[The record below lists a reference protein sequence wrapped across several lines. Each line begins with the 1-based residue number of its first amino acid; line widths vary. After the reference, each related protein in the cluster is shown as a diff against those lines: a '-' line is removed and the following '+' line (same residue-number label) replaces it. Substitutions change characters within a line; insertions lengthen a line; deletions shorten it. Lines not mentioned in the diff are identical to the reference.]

1 MSVVFQNERHEKAY
15 RAVVKC
21 LRGIGY
27 AGGLIQENY
36 GFNDWFASDAPK
48 REICAAFG
56 QTPLSYDTAC
66 FAVLP
71 TSLTP
76 ATPSIITNY
85 RALGAPLAIEVR
97 EDCIIPWRVG
107 RDAKTTN
114 QFAGRIPLNAIEAAF
129 KQREPEWNPETILRA
144 KNIGSSIGPRQLDF
158 IDLGLIPA
166 LEEEISRKLHAL
178 LSEAINEAQKI
189 YRKRTGHLP
198 DVQQLFRMVFRLLAG
213 RVLHDR
219 GVAGF
224 RNLDEPIDPSAML
237 AKVGDYYREKLP
249 VLQDRAAQ
257 QAALERLW
265 AGFSFQN
272 LSVDILAYIY
282 ENTLVDPKVRE
293 ELGIHSTPRS
303 IARYIVNQL
312 PFEDIPR
319 NQRIVVEPCSGH
331 GVFLVAALKRLRD
344 LLPANMD
351 GQERHRYFVKM
362 LRGFEIDPFA
372 LEVSRLCLTLADF
385 PNQNGWKLNLSDV
398 FRSETFNQAL
408 KQARIVI
415 CNPPFQDFK
424 KSATH
429 RDNGL
434 VKKPVAVL
442 EKVLSH
448 FSNDGILGFVLPR
461 QFTSG
466 LSYRKIRQA
475 LAKRYDEIEIVNLP
489 DRIFPKVDL
498 ESCLLLGR
506 KVRTNATQV
515 SVHFAEV
522 KENDR
527 QQFLQ
532 QHSFTRRDFGQK
544 MIAEVAAAL
553 SIPALNEVWKHLQNL
568 PKLVSVSEIHR
579 GVEWQQPFDEKAYL
593 SLTPKPGF
601 VRGINSA
608 QGIFSYFRLPKPV
621 YLNAKP
627 ENQRGGAWSLAW
639 DKPKAVMNAARVS
652 RGAWCNCA
660 SSDFQSL
667 FFSQRFHCF
676 WPKQNWTANTI
687 SAVLN
692 SPVAAAYVATRE
704 GKLDIRKITLV
715 SIPVPVFSSEEI
727 VTLDKLVESY
737 RSAESGKSHYE
748 LWNGNDGSSG
758 LRNLLLQIDAVVL
771 RAYNLPPRLERQL
784 LDFFRGERRP
794 VAFDFGNYF
803 PDDFTP
809 TIPLWRFVSP
819 DFKQCNGQHLL
830 EAMPKITDPALI
842 EMLEEVE

>member
-1 MSVVFQNERHEKAY
+1 MSAVFQSERHGKAF
-15 RAVVKC
+15 RVVVKC

-27 AGGLIQENY
+27 TGDLVQENY
-36 GFNDWFASDAPK
+36 EFHDWFAPDAPK

-56 QTPLSYDTAC
+56 QTPLSYDSAC
-66 FAVLP
+66 FAILP
-71 TSLTP
+71 TSTP
-76 ATPSIITNY
+76 ATPGIITNY
-85 RALGAPLAIEVR
+85 RALGAPLTIEVR

-107 RDAKTTN
+107 RDAQTTS
-114 QFAGRIPLNAIEAAF
+114 QFAGRIPLGAIEAAF

-144 KNIGSSIGPRQLDF
+144 KNIGLSVGPRQLDF

-178 LSEAINEAQKI
+178 LGEAINEAQKI
-189 YRKRTGHLP
+189 YRKRTGHPP

-224 RNLDEPIDPSAML
+224 RNLNEPIDPSAIL
-237 AKVGDYYREKLP
+237 AKVGDYYREILP
-249 VLQDRAAQ
+249 VLQDKAAQ

-272 LSVDILAYIY
+272 LSVNILAYIY

-319 NQRIVVEPCSGH
+319 DQRIVVEPCSGH

-344 LLPANMD
+344 LIPANMD

-385 PNQNGWKLNLSDV
+385 PNQNGWKLNSADV
-398 FRSETFNQAL
+398 FRSDIFNQTL
-408 KQARIVI
+408 KQARIVV

-424 KSATH
+424 KTATH
-429 RDNGL
+429 RDSGL

-448 FSNDGILGFVLPR
+448 FSNEGILGFVLPR

-498 ESCLLLGR
+498 ETCLLLGR
-506 KVRTNATQV
+506 KIRTNTAHV

-544 MIAEVAAAL
+544 TIVEVAEAL
-553 SIPALNEVWKHLQNL
+553 SIPALNEVWKHLQYF
-568 PKLVSVSEIHR
+568 PKLASVAEIHR
-579 GVEWQQPFDEKAYL
+579 GVEWQQPFNEIAYL

-608 QGIFSYFRLPKPV
+608 QGEFSYFRLPKPI

-627 ENQRGGAWSLAW
+627 EKQRGGAWSLAW

-652 RGAWCNCA
+652 RGAWCTCA
-660 SSDFQSL
+660 SSDFQRL

-692 SPVAAAYVATRE
+692 NPVAAAYVATRE
-704 GKLDIRKITLV
+704 GKLDIRKITLD

-727 VTLDKLVESY
+727 VTIDKLVESY
-737 RSAESGKSHYE
+737 RAAESGKSAYE
-748 LWNGNDGSSG
+748 LWNENDGSSG

-771 RAYNLPPRLERQL
+771 RAYNLPPRLERKL
-784 LDFFRGERRP
+784 LDFFRSERRP
-794 VAFDFGNYF
+794 VPFDFGNYF
-803 PDDFTP
+803 PDGFTP

-830 EAMPKITDPALI
+830 EAIPKITDPILI
-842 EMLEEVE
+842 KVLEEVE